1 MAGKAIAKGLA
12 ALLRSDVPAPT
23 GNKLITRTTEPSAIR
38 KIYDELPK
46 ERTADIPEQVDDI
59 GIYGYH
65 GSAKGRLA
73 DTPEEY
79 FDIEFGNPKD
89 QFLGEGFYFTI
100 NPKVAEEYANL
111 RATKDFTEIPGGRG
125 DSLYYNPK
133 TKEKATT
140 GSLMEGKT
148 IEGDP
153 ILKGQNVARFDL
165 RDIDKPFVV
174 NNNKQRLYA
183 KENINKIKEEGYDS
197 ILFKDFEDRSQQILV
212 FPEHINKVSSPGAKK
227 VVEDTTERIPI
238 MPVNQ
243 ANLEEKGFEFN
254 PGGEYVNPKT
264 NEILTGKNVGN
275 ANIKIVPEMGIKGSR
290 PMASMTVSD
299 LDVPEIGMMGK
310 GNTDIVVNLI
320 KPSKTGK
327 NGKGWKWTKLK
338 DKNFKDVNT
347 LVSVVHKQKHY
358 YTMETDF
365 LKGANLK
372 TYPQKVDEPRLRP
385 YTKGTLDF
393 QDQIGTIKMQGKTH
407 PVYRRIVAKYDGG
420 QIKKGGMV
428 ARNPYD
434 YEPRGI

>member
-1 MAGKAIAKGLA
+1 MANPLVRGLLSVA
-12 ALLRSDVPAPT
+12 RPAVRQSVKKP
-23 GNKLITRTTEPSAIR
+23 EPSAIR

-46 ERTADIPEQVDDI
+46 ERIADIPEQVDDI

-111 RATKDFTEIPGGRG
+111 RATKDFKKITGGKG

-133 TKEKATT
+133 TEERATT

-153 ILKGQNVARFDL
+153 ILKGQNIARFDL

-212 FPEHINKVSSPGAKK
+212 FPEHINKVSSPSAKK
-227 VVEDTTERIPI
+227 V
-238 MPVNQ
+238 
-243 ANLEEKGFEFN
+243 
-254 PGGEYVNPKT
+254 
-264 NEILTGKNVGN
+264 
-275 ANIKIVPEMGIKGSR
+275 
-290 PMASMTVSD
+290 
-299 LDVPEIGMMGK
+299 
-310 GNTDIVVNLI
+310 
-320 KPSKTGK
+320 
-327 NGKGWKWTKLK
+327 
-338 DKNFKDVNT
+338 
-347 LVSVVHKQKHY
+347 
-358 YTMETDF
+358 
-365 LKGANLK
+365 
-372 TYPQKVDEPRLRP
+372 
-385 YTKGTLDF
+385 
-393 QDQIGTIKMQGKTH
+393 
-407 PVYRRIVAKYDGG
+407 AKYN
-420 QIKKGGMV
+420 GGMV

>member
-12 ALLRSDVPAPT
+12 ALLKSDVPAPT
-23 GNKLITRTTEPSAIR
+23 G
-38 KIYDELPK
+38 
-46 ERTADIPEQVDDI
+46 
-59 GIYGYH
+59 
-65 GSAKGRLA
+65 GRL
-73 DTPEEY
+73 
-79 FDIEFGNPKD
+79 I
-89 QFLGEGFYFTI
+89 
-100 NPKVAEEYANL
+100 
-111 RATKDFTEIPGGRG
+111 
-125 DSLYYNPK
+125 
-133 TKEKATT
+133 
-140 GSLMEGKT
+140 
-148 IEGDP
+148 
-153 ILKGQNVARFDL
+153 AREPTL
-165 RDIDKPFVV
+165 
-174 NNNKQRLYA
+174 
-183 KENINKIKEEGYDS
+183 
-197 ILFKDFEDRSQQILV
+197 SQ
-212 FPEHINKVSSPGAKK
+212 
-227 VVEDTTERIPI
+227 TERIPI
-238 MPVNQ
+238 RPVNQ
-243 ANLEEKGFEFN
+243 ANLEEQGFEFN
-254 PGGEYVNPKT
+254 PGGEFINPKT

-275 ANIKIVPEMGIKGSR
+275 ANIKIVPEMGIKGGR

-310 GNTDIVVNLI
+310 GNTEIVVNLI

-393 QDQIGTIKMQGKTH
+393 QDQIGTIKMGKKTH

-428 ARNPYD
+428 ARNPYN

>member
-65 GSAKGRLA
+65 GAAKGRLA

-153 ILKGQNVARFDL
+153 ILKGQNIARFDL
-165 RDIDKPFVV
+165 RNINKPFIV

-212 FPEHINKVSSPGAKK
+212 FPEHINKVSSPSTKK
-227 VVEDTTERIPI
+227 
-238 MPVNQ
+238 
-243 ANLEEKGFEFN
+243 
-254 PGGEYVNPKT
+254 
-264 NEILTGKNVGN
+264 
-275 ANIKIVPEMGIKGSR
+275 
-290 PMASMTVSD
+290 
-299 LDVPEIGMMGK
+299 
-310 GNTDIVVNLI
+310 
-320 KPSKTGK
+320 
-327 NGKGWKWTKLK
+327 
-338 DKNFKDVNT
+338 
-347 LVSVVHKQKHY
+347 
-358 YTMETDF
+358 
-365 LKGANLK
+365 
-372 TYPQKVDEPRLRP
+372 
-385 YTKGTLDF
+385 
-393 QDQIGTIKMQGKTH
+393 
-407 PVYRRIVAKYDGG
+407 VAKYN
-420 QIKKGGMV
+420 GGMV

>member
-1 MAGKAIAKGLA
+1 MANPLVRGLLSVA
-12 ALLRSDVPAPT
+12 RPAVRQSV
-23 GNKLITRTTEPSAIR
+23 KKSEPSAIR

-46 ERTADIPEQVDDI
+46 ERIADIPEQVDDI

-111 RATKDFTEIPGGRG
+111 RATKDFTPISGGKG
-125 DSLYYNPK
+125 DSLFYNPQ
-133 TKEKATT
+133 TKERATT

-153 ILKGQNVARFDL
+153 ILKGQNIARFDL

-227 VVEDTTERIPI
+227 VVEDTTEKIPV
-238 MPVNQ
+238 MPVSQ
-243 ANLEEKGFEFN
+243 TSLEQRGFEFN
-254 PGGEYVNPKT
+254 PGGEYINPKT

-275 ANIKIVPEMGIKGSR
+275 ANIKVVPEMGIKGGR

-310 GNTDIVVNLI
+310 GNTEIVVNLI
-320 KPSKTGK
+320 KPSSTGK
-327 NGKGWKWTKLK
+327 NGKGWQWTKLK

-365 LKGANLK
+365 SKGANLK
-372 TYPQKVDEPRLRP
+372 TYPQRVDEPRLRP

-407 PVYRRIVAKYDGG
+407 PVYRKIVAKYDGG